1 MKIFFAILFL
11 ILSLTFYQPYHVLL
25 TLLRRKLLVWSC
37 LEHWT
42 HRQRRPTGSINPFLS
57 FFRVV
62 FNYYPNL
69 GHISKKCIQE
79 VLKDV
84 LILFTSIIL
93 ILKKL
98 KRDYNA
104 HKVVWHVFKSLLA
117 RPEALFLFLASPL
130 SIFWNSTLRWDSR
143 YEILSNF

>member
-1 MKIFFAILFL
+1 MSRTLNPPPTKADRINKS
-11 ILSLTFYQPYHVLL
+11 LSF
-25 TLLRRKLLVWSC
+25 
-37 LEHWT
+37 
-42 HRQRRPTGSINPFLS
+42 

-104 HKVVWHVFKSLLA
+104 HKVIWHVFKSLLA

-130 SIFWNSTLRWDSR
+130 SIF
-143 YEILSNF
+143 